1 MTTTVWE
8 IGDKVYGV
16 HIEIENSAF
25 TVYITEEKIVEFFPT
40 GGWRS
45 VGTVNG
51 VPVNSELFG
60 DAYDSKEDAL
70 KRAEKIAKEA
80 EKNIGNGWNKVVR
93 AFPKEKNENS

>member
-16 HIEIENSAF
+16 RIEIENAVF
-25 TVYITEEKIVEFFPT
+25 TVYVTEEKIVEFFPN

-93 AFPKEKNENS
+93 AFPKGEK

>member
-16 HIEIENSAF
+16 HIEIENAVF

>member
-8 IGDKVYGV
+8 IGDPVFGV
-16 HIEIENSAF
+16 HIEIENAVF

-93 AFPKEKNENS
+93 AFPREKNENS

>member
-16 HIEIENSAF
+16 HIEIENSVF
-25 TVYITEEKIVEFFPT
+25 TVYVTEEKIVEFFPT

-93 AFPKEKNENS
+93 VYPKGKE

>member
-16 HIEIENSAF
+16 HIEIENAVF
-25 TVYITEEKIVEFFPT
+25 TVYVTEEKIVEFFPT

-45 VGTVNG
+45 AGTVNG

-60 DAYDSKEDAL
+60 DAYDNKEDAL

>member
-16 HIEIENSAF
+16 HIEIENAVF
-25 TVYITEEKIVEFFPT
+25 TVYITEEKIVEFFPN